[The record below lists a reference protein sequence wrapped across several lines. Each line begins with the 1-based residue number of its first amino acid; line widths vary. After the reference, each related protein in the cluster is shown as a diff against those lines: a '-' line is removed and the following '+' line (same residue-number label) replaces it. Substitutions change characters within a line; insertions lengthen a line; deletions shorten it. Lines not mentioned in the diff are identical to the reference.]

1 MNSELAQLKSLVSEQ
16 FIFIKNPLQ
25 EIDDLQQQNEN
36 TSMYTNPLIKQI
48 DNLKEENK
56 KKNVIMQS
64 LVEHNNAL
72 F

>member
-1 MNSELAQLKSLVSEQ
+1 MNSELAQLKALVSEQ
-16 FIFIKNPLQ
+16 FIFIKKPLQ

-56 KKNVIMQS
+56 MKNVIMQS
-64 LVEHNNAL
+64 LVEHNNAV

>member
-36 TSMYTNPLIKQI
+36 SSMYTNPLIKQI
-48 DNLKEENK
+48 GNLKEENK

>member
-36 TSMYTNPLIKQI
+36 SSMYTNPLIKQKG
-48 DNLKEENK
+48 NLKEENK

>member
-1 MNSELAQLKSLVSEQ
+1 
-16 FIFIKNPLQ
+16 
-25 EIDDLQQQNEN
+25 
-36 TSMYTNPLIKQI
+36 MYTNPLIKQI